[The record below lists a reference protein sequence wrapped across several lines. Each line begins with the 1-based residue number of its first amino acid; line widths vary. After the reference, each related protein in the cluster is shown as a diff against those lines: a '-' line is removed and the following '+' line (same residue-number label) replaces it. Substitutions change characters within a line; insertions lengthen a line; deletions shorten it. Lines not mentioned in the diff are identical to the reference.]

1 LKSSGCFSILLENNL
16 LETLYSAPEELPAF
30 PLDHNIKTDDD
41 NYCAA
46 KNWRQKKKKKRFEI
60 TSEQLL
66 WQLSLAILIF
76 TINGK
81 MAE

>member
-30 PLDHNIKTDDD
+30 PLDYNIQTDDD

-46 KNWRQKKKKKRFEI
+46 ENWRQKKEEKI
-60 TSEQLL
+60 
-66 WQLSLAILIF
+66 
-76 TINGK
+76 
-81 MAE
+81 